1 MFLLA
6 LYAKLDLLPWMDL
19 PRALPL
25 TTFLA
30 LAIFIALLAKY
41 ARQMESWQT
50 FLPMVLWATFALAL
64 LPKMFLNVHL
74 YHVGFYMA
82 MPATL
87 VLLICLTYW
96 IPKLLK
102 KRWGCGVAFRSLAL
116 AILVAASVYHLTRSH
131 KIYKLKN
138 FAVGKG
144 GDMILTYGPK
154 VRISGRV
161 TALALEW
168 IEEKTPREA
177 TFVGLPEGIMLNY
190 LSRRAITLPYVNFMM
205 PEIITFG
212 EKRIVDDFKARPPDY
227 VMLVD
232 NDPSEFGVGQF
243 GDDPRYGKKIM
254 DWVNQYYEPV
264 ALDWQRTAT
273 GPQLRH
279 QDPQTQS
286 ERNTQVSPFP
296 AIPLSRTLRVSFRG
310 AVCAMLLLYKD
321 TLMPLLLKLH
331 NYASLI
337 RLTHTVFALPFAL
350 ASVAL
355 AWPSHPV
362 TLRSFLWILVAMVSA
377 RSAAMAFNRL
387 ADRKFDALNPRTQQ
401 WELPRGTIKVWEAV
415 LLTVMS
421 SVVFVYAAYQ
431 LNFVCFVLSPVALAV
446 VFFYSL
452 TKRFTWASHLFL
464 GLALSL
470 APMGAW
476 LAVSGAPGD
485 LWELATPFF
494 LGLAV
499 LFWLAGFDV
508 IYSLQDHEFDQQHGL
523 FSMPVR
529 FGVAGALRL
538 SAFFHLLT
546 VFFLA
551 AVGLSARLGIIYW
564 LGCVATA
571 LILFWEH
578 RIVKPDDLSRINK
591 AFFDLNAYVSIG
603 YFLTTL
609 ADLVF

>member
-1 MFLLA
+1 
-6 LYAKLDLLPWMDL
+6 
-19 PRALPL
+19 
-25 TTFLA
+25 
-30 LAIFIALLAKY
+30 
-41 ARQMESWQT
+41 
-50 FLPMVLWATFALAL
+50 
-64 LPKMFLNVHL
+64 
-74 YHVGFYMA
+74 
-82 MPATL
+82 
-87 VLLICLTYW
+87 
-96 IPKLLK
+96 
-102 KRWGCGVAFRSLAL
+102 
-116 AILVAASVYHLTRSH
+116 
-131 KIYKLKN
+131 
-138 FAVGKG
+138 
-144 GDMILTYGPK
+144 
-154 VRISGRV
+154 
-161 TALALEW
+161 
-168 IEEKTPREA
+168 
-177 TFVGLPEGIMLNY
+177 
-190 LSRRAITLPYVNFMM
+190 
-205 PEIITFG
+205 
-212 EKRIVDDFKARPPDY
+212 
-227 VMLVD
+227 
-232 NDPSEFGVGQF
+232 
-243 GDDPRYGKKIM
+243 
-254 DWVNQYYEPV
+254 
-264 ALDWQRTAT
+264 
-273 GPQLRH
+273 
-279 QDPQTQS
+279 
-286 ERNTQVSPFP
+286 
-296 AIPLSRTLRVSFRG
+296 
-310 AVCAMLLLYKD
+310 
-321 TLMPLLLKLH
+321 MPLLFKLH

-337 RLTHTVFALPFAL
+337 RFTHTVFALPFAL

-355 AWPSHPV
+355 AWPSHPI
-362 TLRSFLWILVAMVSA
+362 TLRSFLWILIAMVSA
-377 RSAAMAFNRL
+377 RSAAMAFNRI

-431 LNFVCFVLSPVALAV
+431 LNFVCFVLSPVALAI

-476 LAVSGAPGD
+476 LAVSGAPVD
-485 LWELATPFF
+485 LWELATPLF

-508 IYSLQDHEFDQQHGL
+508 IYSLQDHEFDRQHGL

-551 AVGLSARLGIIYW
+551 AVGLSARLGVIYW